1 LVSVVFSSD
10 SAGLTYPDGTQALL
24 DTSVS
29 VAAGEFVSIVGPS
42 GCGKSTLLRMA
53 SGLIANTTGTLSRTG
68 TVQFVFQD
76 STLLPWRTVRRN
88 VALNL
93 ELQKVDQHVIDER
106 TNSALKLVGLLDSA
120 DKLPRQLSGGM
131 KMRTA
136 LARSLVCEP
145 DLYLF
150 DEPFAALDEFS
161 RERLNVELRSM
172 LSTRNAGSLFVT
184 HSIAEAVF
192 LSHRVLVMSPR
203 PGTIVKEFII
213 PFGIDRDQDLRYSS
227 EFAHVSGEI
236 AQSLRELSPL

>member
-1 LVSVVFSSD
+1 MSAVFSSD
-10 SAGLTYPDGTQALL
+10 AVGLTYADGTQALMN
-24 DTSVS
+24 TSVS

-42 GCGKSTLLRMA
+42 GCGKSTLLRLA
-53 SGLIANTTGTLSRTG
+53 SRLIAPTSGSITRTG

-76 STLLPWRTVRRN
+76 STLLPWRSVRRN

-93 ELQKVDQHVIDER
+93 ELQKIEQPVIDER
-106 TNSALKLVGLLDSA
+106 TNNALALVGLLDSA
-120 DKLPRQLSGGM
+120 EKLPRQLSGGM
-131 KMRTA
+131 KMRTS

-172 LSTRNAGSLFVT
+172 LSTRNAASLFVT

-203 PGTIVKEFII
+203 PGTIMQEFVI
-213 PFGIDRDQDLRYSS
+213 PFGPERQQDLRYSP
-227 EFAHVSGEI
+227 EFARISGEI
-236 AQSLRELSPL
+236 AQSLRELIAS

>member
-1 LVSVVFSSD
+1 MNTVFAST
-10 SAGLTYPDGTQALL
+10 AVGLTYPDGTDALL
-24 DTSVS
+24 NTSVS
-29 VAAGEFVSIVGPS
+29 VASGEFVSIVGPS
-42 GCGKSTLLRMA
+42 GCGKSTLLRLA
-53 SGLIANTTGTLSRTG
+53 SGLVAPTAGRITRTG

-88 VALNL
+88 VSLNL
-93 ELQKVDQHVIDER
+93 ELQKIDKSEMEER
-106 TNSALKLVGLLDSA
+106 TNAALALVGLQDSA
-120 DKLPRQLSGGM
+120 EKLPRQLSGGM
-131 KMRTA
+131 KMRTS

-172 LSTRNAGSLFVT
+172 LSARNAASLFVT

-203 PGTIVKEFII
+203 PGTIVQEFAI
-213 PFGIDRDQDLRYSS
+213 PFGSDRQQDLRYSP
-227 EFAHVSGEI
+227 EFARLSGEI
-236 AQSLRELSPL
+236 AQSLRELIAS

>member
-1 LVSVVFSSD
+1 MSPVFTTQ
-10 SAGLTYPDGTQALL
+10 AVGLTYPDGTDALHN
-24 DTSVS
+24 TSVS

-42 GCGKSTLLRMA
+42 GCGKSTLLRLA
-53 SGLIANTTGTLSRTG
+53 SGLIAPTSGTISRTG

-76 STLLPWRTVRRN
+76 STLLPWRSVRRN

-93 ELQKVDQHVIDER
+93 ELQKIERTEIDER
-106 TNSALKLVGLLDSA
+106 TNSALALVGLLDSA
-120 DKLPRQLSGGM
+120 EKLPRQLSGGM
-131 KMRTA
+131 KMRTS

-161 RERLNVELRSM
+161 RERLNVELRAM
-172 LSTRNAGSLFVT
+172 LSTRNAASLFVT

-203 PGTIVKEFII
+203 PGTIVREFAI
-213 PFGIDRDQDLRYSS
+213 PFGPDRQQELRYSP
-227 EFAHVSGEI
+227 EFAQLSGEI
-236 AQSLRELSPL
+236 AQSLRELITS